1 MRDNVPSPCVSICA
15 LDENDVCVGC
25 FRSGTEI
32 SQWGRLSNE
41 QKRDVLKNVA
51 KREYES
57 MYPSHKVSSS

>member
-1 MRDNVPSPCVSICA
+1 MSDNVPSPCVSICA

-41 QKRDVLKNVA
+41 QKIDVLKNVA